1 MRHEPTVLIV
11 DDDSD
16 MRLYCAKALESE
28 GYRTVVSSNAA
39 AALDVLGRR
48 SVSLLIT
55 DFHLGPPAPRL
66 AGSRRFQP
74 VLNGVGLAQKAV
86 AAYPDLRVIFMSAY
100 GEELLRT
107 KGVDPANQPLLR
119 KPFHAESLR
128 LVVHDVLQ
136 TRAMPSAQHAA
147 AAPAPVLI
155 PRAHPRFP
163 VNHAVVFTGRVDGH
177 GMVSNLSLG
186 GCHIQ
191 SSCVVRPDTYLT
203 VLLTLPDIVQPLKIN
218 VAVVRWTRPGV
229 FGLEFRYLELRVRER
244 LARYVSMLSQ
254 SLQ

>member
-39 AALDVLGRR
+39 AALDMLGRQ
-48 SVSLLIT
+48 SISLLIT
-55 DFHLGPPAPRL
+55 DFHLGPPTPRL
-66 AGSRRFQP
+66 AGSRRFQL

-86 AAYPDLRVIFMSAY
+86 AAYPDLRVVFMSAY
-100 GEELLRT
+100 GEEFLRT
-107 KGVDPANQPLLR
+107 KGIDPANQLLLR
-119 KPFHAESLR
+119 KPFHVESLR
-128 LVVHDVLQ
+128 LMVHDVLQ
-136 TRAMPSAQHAA
+136 AHAIPLAQQA
-147 AAPAPVLI
+147 AAPVPVLI

-177 GMVSNLSLG
+177 GIVSNLSLG

-218 VAVVRWTRPGV
+218 VAVVRWARPGV
-229 FGLEFRYLELRVRER
+229 FGLEFRYLELPVRER

>member
-39 AALDVLGRR
+39 AALDMLGRR
-48 SVSLLIT
+48 SISLLIT
-55 DFHLGPPAPRL
+55 DFHLGPPTPRL
-66 AGSRRFQP
+66 AGGRRSQP

-86 AAYPDLRVIFMSAY
+86 AAYPGLRVVFMSAY
-100 GEELLRT
+100 GEELLRI

-128 LVVHDVLQ
+128 LVVHDALQ
-136 TRAMPSAQHAA
+136 AHATSSAQQAA
-147 AAPAPVLI
+147 VPVLI

-177 GMVSNLSLG
+177 GIVSDLSLG

-191 SSCVVRPDTYLT
+191 SPCVVRPDTYLT

-229 FGLEFRYLELRVRER
+229 FGLEFRYLELPVRER

>member
-1 MRHEPTVLIV
+1 MRHEPTILIV

-28 GYRTVVSSNAA
+28 GYCTVVSSNAA
-39 AALDVLGRR
+39 AALDALGRR
-48 SVSLLIT
+48 PVSLLIT
-55 DFHLGPPAPRL
+55 DFHLGPPTPRL
-66 AGSRRFQP
+66 ASSRRSQP

-86 AAYPDLRVIFMSAY
+86 AAYPGLRVVFMSAY

-107 KGVDPANQPLLR
+107 KGINPANQPLLR

-128 LVVHDVLQ
+128 LVVHDALHA
-136 TRAMPSAQHAA
+136 RATPSAQQAA
-147 AAPAPVLI
+147 VPVPVLI

-163 VNHAVVFTGRVDGH
+163 VHHAVVFTGRVDGH
-177 GMVSNLSLG
+177 GIVSDLSLG

-191 SSCVVRPDTYLT
+191 SPCVVRPDTYLT

-229 FGLEFRYLELRVRER
+229 FGLEFRYLELPVRER

>member
-1 MRHEPTVLIV
+1 MRHEPTILIV

-16 MRLYCAKALESE
+16 MRLFCAKALESE

-39 AALDVLGRR
+39 TALDALGRQ

-55 DFHLGPPAPRL
+55 DFQLGPPASRL
-66 AGSRRFQP
+66 AGSRRSQP

-86 AAYPDLRVIFMSAY
+86 AAYPGLHVVFMSAY
-100 GEELLRT
+100 GDELLSR
-107 KGVDPANQPLLR
+107 KGVDPAKQPLLR

-128 LVVHDVLQ
+128 RVVRDALQ
-136 TRAMPSAQHAA
+136 ARAMPSAQQ
-147 AAPAPVLI
+147 AAPPAPMLV
-155 PRAHPRFP
+155 PRAHPRFH

-177 GMVSNLSLG
+177 GVVSNLSLG

-191 SSCVVRPDTYLT
+191 SACVVRSDTYLT

-218 VAVVRWTRPGV
+218 VAVVRWTRPGA
-229 FGLEFRYLELRVRER
+229 FGLEFRYVELPVRER
-244 LARYVSMLSQ
+244 LARYLSMLSQ